1 MVTYDSR
8 GMTWDQWNKLTEELF
23 AQQQLG
29 NVPEERWRDWV
40 DGLIGVGYFQNSGV
54 ADHRGFNTWQE
65 WADHF
70 LGTMSINYLV

>member
-1 MVTYDSR
+1 
-8 GMTWDQWNKLTEELF
+8 
-23 AQQQLG
+23 
-29 NVPEERWRDWV
+29 V